1 MLNFPFSTSNSKKS
15 VIFATVNK
23 KQRFV
28 MYYIFE
34 KVRSFKRESKK
45 INVKSLAEVR
55 ASMSGDSGDSL
66 LPSKMD
72 NVKSVFLTSH

>member
-1 MLNFPFSTSNSKKS
+1 MAYIPKKS
-15 VIFATVNK
+15 VIFASDFKNSG
-23 KQRFV
+23 FV

-45 INVKSLAEVR
+45 INVNSLAEVR
-55 ASMSGDSGDSL
+55 TSMSEDSGDSL

-72 NVKSVFLTSH
+72 NVKSVF